1 MDLPEVHGSPIIKVS
16 NHLTDPELDPR
27 QVYLKHHAFGLP
39 CCGLSIISDVDCHVW
54 NANEEKK
61 SVPLLAVGVPVL
73 YSASPRSLLFG
84 NFHTAV
90 VPNLACAPV
99 GVGCSL

>member
-61 SVPLLAVGVPVL
+61 KRAAACCRGSCAVQCL
-73 YSASPRSLLFG
+73 
-84 NFHTAV
+84 TALTALWQL
-90 VPNLACAPV
+90 PHRCCA
-99 GVGCSL
+99 